1 MPKPPLVIF
10 TVGHSNRSVDE
21 FLGLLRRS
29 GIRQLADVRRWP
41 VSRRHPHFERETLE
55 YILDVSWVAYR
66 HFEELGGHRKPV
78 ANSPHRALDE
88 TFRGYAD
95 HMETEAFAR
104 AAAELR
110 VWARGARTAI
120 MCAEADPLRCHRH
133 FLSDWLLVRGVR
145 VVHILD
151 AKTIVDHNLSAL
163 ARLEGKRL
171 VYDAGRLELDFDARD
186 QG

>member
-1 MPKPPLVIF
+1 MPKPPLVLF

-29 GIRQLADVRRWP
+29 GIRQLADVRRVP
-41 VSRRHPHFERETLE
+41 ASRRHPHFERETLE

-66 HFEELGGHRKPV
+66 HFEDLGGKREP
-78 ANSPHRALDE
+78 APGSPHRALDP

-95 HMETEAFAR
+95 HMDTEAFAL
-104 AAAELR
+104 AARELAT
-110 VWARGARTAI
+110 WARGARTAV

-133 FLSDWLLVRGVR
+133 LLGDYLVVRGIR

-151 AKTIVDHNLSAL
+151 GKTIVDHNLSAL
-163 ARLEGKRL
+163 ARVEGTR
-171 VYDAGRLELDFDARD
+171 VIYDAGRLELDFEDRD
-186 QG
+186 PK